1 MKNGRSM
8 QGLWLPRWLRP
19 CAVLTFLA
27 VPATA
32 QTPTVWEQ
40 YKWGIAAVVVVILVQ
55 MGMIVWLLADR
66 RYRRRSEHTSNLN
79 DHNELS
85 RVEESLIESELR
97 FSNLADTAPV
107 LIWMSDP
114 DKQTVY
120 FNQPWL
126 EFRGRSLEQ
135 ERGQGWAEG
144 IHPDD
149 LPNVVAKYHAAFDRR
164 ESFQLETRIRAR
176 DGEYHWML
184 ASGTPRFTPSGSFLG
199 YIGTVI
205 DISEMKNVE
214 STLRF
219 SEARYRA
226 IVEDQTELICR
237 LRPDGIITFVNE
249 TYARYFGFERPSD
262 LIGGSFKPFIPESEK
277 ESIDAFMAEF
287 SPARAVASIE
297 HSVLLP
303 NGDLRWH
310 QWTDRAIYDD
320 EGNLTEFQCIGRD
333 ITERKLAEE
342 AFHMT
347 QRSLRES
354 HARIQHLASRLM
366 HLQEEERGRIASELH
381 DGLGQSLAIIR
392 NRVTIC
398 LRDIEDAEK
407 VREQLEEIAETTS
420 STIEEVREIA
430 HNLRPVELDRLGL
443 IQAVGS
449 MAEKV
454 SRSGSIDVSLDFDA
468 LDGLLTKETEI
479 SVYRIVQEG
488 LNNLIKH
495 SDATK
500 VTVAIKRDADDLV
513 VSVKDNG
520 KGIMTGPNGSG
531 RGGFGLSSIEERSRI
546 LGGSFVVDSQP
557 GAGTSLTVRF
567 GVANGKH

>member
-1 MKNGRSM
+1 
-8 QGLWLPRWLRP
+8 L
-19 CAVLTFLA
+19 
-27 VPATA
+27 
-32 QTPTVWEQ
+32 
-40 YKWGIAAVVVVILVQ
+40 IA
-55 MGMIVWLLADR
+55 WLLADR
-66 RYRRRSEHTSNLN
+66 HKRRRSENTSVAY
-79 DHNELS
+79 DHPDLS
-85 RVEESLIESELR
+85 RIEQSLIESELR

-114 DKQTVY
+114 DKQTIF

-126 EFRGRSLEQ
+126 EFRGRSFEQ
-135 ERGQGWAEG
+135 ERGEGWAEG

-149 LPNVVAKYHAAFDRR
+149 LPDVLVKYHGAFDRR
-164 ESFQLETRIRAR
+164 ESFQIECRIRSH

-184 ASGTPRFTPSGSFLG
+184 ASGTPRFTPSGRFLG

-249 TYARYFGFERPSD
+249 TYARYFGFERPAD
-262 LIGGSFKPFIPESEK
+262 LIGSSFEPFIPESEK

-287 SPARAVASIE
+287 SPAKAVASIE

-320 EGNLTEFQCIGRD
+320 EGKLTEFQCIGRD

-342 AFHMT
+342 AFHMS

-398 LRDIEDAEK
+398 LRDVTDAER

-454 SRSGSIDVSLDFDA
+454 SRSGSIDVSLDLDN
-468 LDGLLTKETEI
+468 LDGLSTKETEI

-500 VTVAIKRDADDLV
+500 VTVLIKRDADDLV

-520 KGIMTGPNGSG
+520 KGIDIGGNGNG
-531 RGGFGLSSIEERSRI
+531 RGGFGLASIEERCRG

-557 GAGTSLTVRF
+557 GSGTSLTVRF